1 VYGNELVVREAVVAD
16 LPLYVWT
23 LVLIGVIGIPATAA
37 VGLSG
42 SVIAAGG
49 NRRVAGSAAAGFAAV
64 WAAWI
69 IVSAILAD
77 SSAYRQSTSETRP
90 WIGVAAG
97 GALVAALIGTAIPAV
112 GKALRAP
119 GSLARLTVPH
129 TFRVV
134 GVAFI
139 VVMALGK
146 LPAAFALPAG
156 LGDIAVGIAAPFIAR
171 RLAGGDRSG
180 AIWFNILGI
189 LDLIVAVSI
198 GFLAGLGPSRLLDI
212 SPSTADVAL
221 LPLALIPTTAVPLA
235 VALHVTSLIRLRTAP
250 VRAAHTPAVPA

>member
-1 VYGNELVVREAVVAD
+1 VVD
-16 LPLYVWT
+16 LPLYVWA
-23 LVLIGVIGIPATAA
+23 LVLIGVIGIPATTA
-37 VGLSG
+37 VGLFG
-42 SVIAAGG
+42 STIAADG
-49 NRRVAGSAAAGFAAV
+49 NRRAAGTVAAGFAAV

-77 SSAYRQSTSETRP
+77 GGAYSQSISENRR
-90 WIGVAAG
+90 WIGIAAG

-112 GKALRAP
+112 GKALRSP
-119 GSLARLTVPH
+119 GSLARLTLPH

-134 GVAFI
+134 GGAFI
-139 VVMALGK
+139 IVMALGK

-171 RLAGGDRSG
+171 RLAGGERNG

-189 LDLIVAVSI
+189 LDLVVAVSI
-198 GFLAGLGPSRLLDI
+198 GFLAGLGPHRLLDI

-235 VALHVTSLIRLRTAP
+235 VALHVTSLIRLRAAI
-250 VRAAHTPAVPA
+250 VRAPHIPAVPV

>member
-1 VYGNELVVREAVVAD
+1 V
-16 LPLYVWT
+16 
-23 LVLIGVIGIPATAA
+23 ATAF
-37 VGLSG
+37 
-42 SVIAAGG
+42 
-49 NRRVAGSAAAGFAAV
+49 AAA

-69 IVSAILAD
+69 VVSAVLAD
-77 SSAYRQSTSETRP
+77 GGAYRQSVSETRP

-97 GALVAALIGTAIPAV
+97 GALVATLIGTAIPAV
-112 GKALRAP
+112 GKALRSP
-119 GSLARLTVPH
+119 GALPRLALPQ

-139 VVMALGK
+139 IVMALGK

-171 RLAGGDRSG
+171 RLARGERSG
-180 AIWFNILGI
+180 ATWFNILGI
-189 LDLIVAVSI
+189 LDLVVAVSI
-198 GFLAGLGPSRLLDI
+198 GFLAGLGPNRLLDI

-235 VALHVTSLIRLRTAP
+235 VALHITSLIRLRTAT
-250 VRAAHTPAVPA
+250 VRAPHAPAVPV

>member
-1 VYGNELVVREAVVAD
+1 LYGNELGVWEAVVVD
-16 LPLYVWT
+16 LPLYIWA
-23 LVLIGVIGIPATAA
+23 LVLIGVIGIPATTA
-37 VGLSG
+37 VGLFAST
-42 SVIAAGG
+42 IAADG
-49 NRRVAGSAAAGFAAV
+49 NRRVAGTVAAGFAAA
-64 WAAWI
+64 WPAWI

-77 SSAYRQSTSETRP
+77 SGAYRQSTSQNRP

-97 GALVAALIGTAIPAV
+97 GALAALLVAAAIPAV
-112 GKALRAP
+112 GRVLRSP

-139 VVMALGK
+139 IAMALGK
-146 LPAAFALPAG
+146 LPAAFAVPAG
-156 LGDIAVGIAAPFIAR
+156 LGDIAIGIAAPVIAR
-171 RLAGGDRSG
+171 RLASGDRTG
-180 AIWFNILGI
+180 ATWFNILGI

-198 GFLAGLGPSRLLDI
+198 GFLAGLGPNRLLDI

-235 VALHVTSLIRLRTAP
+235 VALHITSLIRLHRP
-250 VRAAHTPAVPA
+250 PVPAARVPMPA

>member
-1 VYGNELVVREAVVAD
+1 MAH
-16 LPLYVWT
+16 LPLYVWV
-23 LVLIGVIGIPATAA
+23 LVLIGVIGIPAMTA
-37 VGLSG
+37 VGLFG
-42 SVIAAGG
+42 STIAAGG
-49 NRRVAGSAAAGFAAV
+49 NRRVAGTVATAFAAA

-69 IVSAILAD
+69 VVSAVLAD
-77 SSAYRQSTSETRP
+77 GGAYRQSVSETRP

-97 GALVAALIGTAIPAV
+97 GALVATLIGTAIPAV
-112 GKALRAP
+112 GKALRSP
-119 GSLARLTVPH
+119 GALPRLALPQ

-139 VVMALGK
+139 IVMALGK

-171 RLAGGDRSG
+171 RLARGERSG
-180 AIWFNILGI
+180 ATWFNILGI
-189 LDLIVAVSI
+189 LDLVVAVSI
-198 GFLAGLGPSRLLDI
+198 GFLAGLGPNRLLDI

-235 VALHVTSLIRLRTAP
+235 VALHITSLIRLRTAT
-250 VRAAHTPAVPA
+250 VRAPHAPAVPV

>member
-1 VYGNELVVREAVVAD
+1 VVD
-16 LPLYVWT
+16 LPLYIWA
-23 LVLIGVIGIPATAA
+23 LVLIGVIGIPATTA
-37 VGLSG
+37 VGLFG
-42 SVIAAGG
+42 STIAADG
-49 NRRVAGSAAAGFAAV
+49 NRRVAGTVAAGFAAV

-77 SSAYRQSTSETRP
+77 GGAYRQSISETRP

-112 GKALRAP
+112 GKTLRSP
-119 GSLARLTVPH
+119 GSLARLTVPQ

-146 LPAAFALPAG
+146 LPVAFALPAG

-171 RLAGGDRSG
+171 RLANGDRSG
-180 AIWFNILGI
+180 ATWFNILGI

-198 GFLAGLGPSRLLDI
+198 GFLAGLGPNRLLDI

-235 VALHVTSLIRLRTAP
+235 VALHVTSLIRLRTSA
-250 VRAAHTPAVPA
+250 VRAPHTPAVPV

>member
-1 VYGNELVVREAVVAD
+1 MAD
-16 LPLYVWT
+16 LPLSVWT
-23 LVLIGVIGIPATAA
+23 LVLIGVIGIPATTAL
-37 VGLSG
+37 GLFASMIRG
-42 SVIAAGG
+42 DR
-49 NRRVAGSAAAGFAAV
+49 NPRVAGTVAAGFAAV

-69 IVSAILAD
+69 VVSAVLAD
-77 SSAYRQSTSETRP
+77 DGAYRQSVSQNRA

-97 GALVAALIGTAIPAV
+97 GALVAALLGTAIPAV
-112 GKALRAP
+112 GKALRGP

-134 GVAFI
+134 GAAFI

-171 RLAGGDRSG
+171 RLAVGDRTG

-198 GFLAGLGPSRLLDI
+198 GFLAGLGPSRLLDV

-235 VALHVTSLIRLRTAP
+235 LALHVTSLIRLRAAP
-250 VRAAHTPAVPA
+250 VRVPHTPAVPA

>member
-1 VYGNELVVREAVVAD
+1 MVD
-16 LPLYVWT
+16 LPLYAWV
-23 LVLIGVIGIPATAA
+23 LVLIGVIGIPAMTA
-37 VGLSG
+37 VGLFG
-42 SVIAAGG
+42 STITAGG
-49 NRRVAGSAAAGFAAV
+49 NRRVARIVAIGFAAA

-69 IVSAILAD
+69 IVSGILAD
-77 SSAYRQSTSETRP
+77 GGAYRQSVSETRP

-97 GALVAALIGTAIPAV
+97 GALVATLIGTAIPAV
-112 GKALRAP
+112 GKALRSP
-119 GSLARLTVPH
+119 GALPRLTLPQ

-139 VVMALGK
+139 IVMALGK

-171 RLAGGDRSG
+171 RLARGERSG
-180 AIWFNILGI
+180 ATWFNILGI
-189 LDLIVAVSI
+189 LDLVVAVSI
-198 GFLAGLGPSRLLDI
+198 GFLAGLGPNRLLGI

-235 VALHVTSLIRLRTAP
+235 VALHITSLIRLRTAT
-250 VRAAHTPAVPA
+250 VRAPHAPAVPV